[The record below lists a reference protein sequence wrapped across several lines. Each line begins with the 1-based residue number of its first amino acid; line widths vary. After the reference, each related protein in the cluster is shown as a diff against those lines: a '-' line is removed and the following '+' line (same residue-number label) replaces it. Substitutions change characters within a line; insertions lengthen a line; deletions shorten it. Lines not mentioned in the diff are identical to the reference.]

1 MKGFTRVTIPV
12 ECAGL
17 QVAVPRHINRPW
29 RFSLKVLL
37 AASIWAAGSSLTLN
51 RELRLAVV
59 GVFIEGLV
67 FAHML
72 ELVHSCIHSTG
83 FGARR
88 ADRLAGILLGLPML
102 VSFSDYRNN
111 HLEHHRTLGKAEKK
125 DFFGYEFEGMTTW
138 LSFVRHLLMLGH
150 YRNAAKNMA
159 LAVTRWH
166 WRRLP
171 AAAFDSHIEH
181 LLMALWLLVPL
192 GALLLGHTG
201 PFLIFVLPCLV
212 AVPCHVLIEL
222 PEHWHCPPIDD
233 PLIHTRS
240 ISAGR
245 IAAWFTN
252 GNNYHLE
259 HHLCPWLPNNALRD
273 LHLKLRPHA
282 VHYQPSYSR
291 FYLQVARS
299 LRFTQRRCEV
309 VATHD

>member
-29 RFSLKVLL
+29 RFSLRVLL

-51 RELRLAVV
+51 REWRLAVV